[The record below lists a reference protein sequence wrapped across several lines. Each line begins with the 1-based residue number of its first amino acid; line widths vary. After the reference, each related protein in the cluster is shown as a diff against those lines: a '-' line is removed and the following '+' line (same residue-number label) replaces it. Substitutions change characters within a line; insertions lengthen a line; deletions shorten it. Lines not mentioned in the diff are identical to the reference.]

1 MFLFSS
7 RNTRLKERNLV
18 LVSKSRLLVRH
29 CFWVMIYIIA
39 RQVQV
44 LVQVSILVE
53 TFAAK
58 VSRQLFVIVHFLGID
73 THGTAG
79 AVALCAI
86 DRYIHSIKL
95 SNTAHY
101 TF

>member
-1 MFLFSS
+1 
-7 RNTRLKERNLV
+7 
-18 LVSKSRLLVRH
+18 
-29 CFWVMIYIIA
+29 MIYIIA
-39 RQVQV
+39 RQE
-44 LVQVSILVE
+44 LVQVSIFVE
-53 TFAAK
+53 TFAAKPK
-58 VSRQLFVIVHFLGID
+58 VSRQLFVIVRFLGID
-73 THGTAG
+73 THGTAV

>member
-1 MFLFSS
+1 
-7 RNTRLKERNLV
+7 
-18 LVSKSRLLVRH
+18 
-29 CFWVMIYIIA
+29 MIYIIA

-79 AVALCAI
+79 AVALCV
-86 DRYIHSIKL
+86 KL